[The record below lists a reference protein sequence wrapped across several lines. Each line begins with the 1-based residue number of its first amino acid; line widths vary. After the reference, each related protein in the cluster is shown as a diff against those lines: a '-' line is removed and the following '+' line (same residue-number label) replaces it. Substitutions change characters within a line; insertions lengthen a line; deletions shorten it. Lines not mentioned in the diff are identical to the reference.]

1 VHATHPQSARLAP
14 QDVKRQRGHYERA
27 ALRCRQQH
35 LWLNTFVERHGRVPR
50 GVAYLP
56 DTLVLAFDGAS
67 FGRGV
72 PAFAQVRG
80 TLRAASPFRL
90 SMIDQHTPAWLRC
103 QPLNAWRG
111 TMR

>member
-1 VHATHPQSARLAP
+1 MLEDVCDSHTLSATCNAVV

-27 ALRCRQQH
+27 ALACKREH
-35 LWLNTFVERHGRVPR
+35 AFLNAFTERHGRVPR

-72 PAFAQVRG
+72 PAFAQVR
-80 TLRAASPFRL
+80 RA
-90 SMIDQHTPAWLRC
+90 QHAVPDWQTAALHTFCRWVCAHSRS
-103 QPLNAWRG
+103 
-111 TMR
+111 